1 MCIGVSAP
9 LKNNTLF
16 FYSFLP
22 ISPLPL
28 NLLSVKAPFLC
39 NSLSLYWFFVIPPLK
54 TNFSVNPHNI
64 KIVHP

>member
-22 ISPLPL
+22 ISPPPL